1 MYGSF
6 QTHLQQQLSD
16 IDAAGL
22 TKRER
27 VILSPQD
34 AHISVNSGVQVLNM
48 CANNYLG
55 LAEHPTVKAA
65 AAKGLEEWGFGLASV
80 RFICGTQGVHK
91 ELEKQLSSFSRNG
104 GHDPLFVRASMPTV
118 DCSKHCL
125 GPRRPRSSRTN

>member
-6 QTHLQQQLSD
+6 QSHLQQQLSE

-27 VILSPQD
+27 IITSPQD
-34 AHISVNSGVQVLNM
+34 AHIRVSSGANVLNM

-55 LAEHPTVKAA
+55 LAEHPRVKAA

-91 ELEKQLSSFSRNG
+91 ELESQVSRFSRNG
-104 GHDPLFVRASMPTV
+104 RYDSLF
-118 DCSKHCL
+118 L
-125 GPRRPRSSRTN
+125 LL